1 MTLWQRMNQLNLS
14 RYRFAE
20 RSGVSIEEISDLC
33 AGKKPL
39 TECEKETLT
48 KLAKALELPVEE
60 LEGMKA
66 GTTPY
71 MMVRGEALDTLY
83 HEAEE
88 GKAPEEILTK
98 EHLAELFLTA
108 ADQYGRSDEK
118 RAHYEAQYQEA
129 EDASLGE
136 FICEKVFW
144 IGKNQNVLQEYLSLQ
159 NQIEDC
165 LEFFS
170 KKSEELGRT
179 CGKTDKGKYLIGVA
193 SKRKNNLKKRS
204 KPAALVAQALHNM
217 TSGPLNWWLHQD
229 FQMEIPRFRE
239 LERDQRTAI
248 FFGDLPVQGYRKLM
262 QLAKNDHEAY
272 LDVFE
277 KLIGDRDI
285 PEQLCHRTERNVYLH
300 DRAGIMQTAVK
311 LFEEEE
317 YQSFVYL
324 LVPQIEGLLRIYQG
338 ILSCDAAQCGKAR
351 LGMKQVANQINDLGG
366 FLEYIYFAFDFCDE
380 LRNPIAHGQII
391 EINRERAYEV
401 LMDAWWLTEKI
412 DSPECGYKRCL
423 QIVQKCTGC
432 KNDAQAVGFLLDVFS
447 GPGEEKNLPLLRQHL
462 NQAFKKE
469 YAWYG
474 LTKAAERLD
483 CLLRSQS
490 LYDTIWNGG
499 PAQYVD
505 ETIEL
510 DSETITVHNLENNFE
525 EHRKLVEL
533 LHQFG
538 ATPKDWYDRYIQSC
552 WERRQE
558 FDDMLANLTAEKG
571 EEKQETGVQT
581 TAEN

>member
-33 AGKKPL
+33 AGEKSL
-39 TECEKETLT
+39 EECGKETLA
-48 KLAKALELPVEE
+48 KLAKVLELPAEE
-60 LEGMKA
+60 LKGMKA

-71 MMVRGEALDTLY
+71 MMVCGEALDTLY
-83 HEAEE
+83 HEAAQ
-88 GKAPEEILTK
+88 GKAPEEILTE
-98 EHLAELFLTA
+98 EHLAELFLTT
-108 ADQYGRSDEK
+108 ADQYGRNDEK
-118 RAHYEAQYQEA
+118 RAYYEAWCQE
-129 EDASLGE
+129 EGGASLDK

-144 IGKNQNVLQEYLSLQ
+144 IGKNQSVFQEYHSLKM
-159 NQIEDC
+159 QIEDC

-179 CGKTDKGKYLIGVA
+179 CGNTEKGKYLIGVA
-193 SKRKNNLKKRS
+193 SKRKRNLKKRS
-204 KPAALVAQALHNM
+204 EPAALVAQALQNI
-217 TSGPLNWWLHQD
+217 TSGPLNWWLRQD
-229 FQMEIPRFRE
+229 FQMEIPRFHE

-248 FFGDLPVQGYRKLM
+248 FFGDLPVRSYRELM

-272 LDVFE
+272 LNVFE
-277 KLIGDRDI
+277 KLIVGRDI
-285 PEQLCHRTERNVYLH
+285 PEQLCRRTERNVYLH

-311 LFEEEE
+311 LFEEKE

-338 ILSCDAAQCGKAR
+338 ILNFDAVQCDKAR
-351 LGMKQVANQINDLGG
+351 SGMKQVADQINDLGG
-366 FLEYIYFAFDFCDE
+366 FLEYIYFAFDFCEE
-380 LRNPIAHGQII
+380 LRNPIAHGRII
-391 EINRERAYEV
+391 EVDRERAYEV

-412 DSPECGYKRCL
+412 DSPECGYKKCL
-423 QIVQKCTGC
+423 QIVQDCAGC
-432 KNDAQAVGFLLDVFS
+432 KNDAQAVGFLLNVFS
-447 GPGEEKNLPLLRQHL
+447 GLEEENLTLLRQHL
-462 NQAFKKE
+462 NRGFEKE

-474 LTKAAERLD
+474 LTEAAERLD
-483 CLLRSQS
+483 GLLRSQS

-499 PAQYVD
+499 PARCVD

-510 DSETITVHNLENNFE
+510 DSETITVHNLENKSE
-525 EHRKLVEL
+525 KYHKLVEL

-552 WERRQE
+552 GEYRRE
-558 FDDMLANLTAEKG
+558 FDDMLANLMAEKC
-571 EEKQETGVQT
+571 EDKPETEGQT
-581 TAEN
+581 TPVGV